1 MKKLKMIVFF
11 AFSACTFNEDSFE
24 KNDQQ
29 NVIKEI
35 LGLVNNPDAYNFVV
49 PEKINPFEVT
59 IKFEQKINQID
70 INDYSR
76 KSESDQ
82 LPEELVNAN
91 KEFRELTMSLVAANS
106 LLSFENF
113 NKLAYAIELKII
125 DSELSKIKRD
135 FILKE
140 LAMLRFYSELK
151 SKSLNSESDRI
162 QCDYECRW
170 NGCMEAK
177 IISAFGSTSTYLGIA
192 WTIFNMP
199 YDMLVWNAECLYAS
213 VEPAP

>member
-11 AFSACTFNEDSFE
+11 ALSACTFNEDSFE

-35 LGLVNNPDAYNFVV
+35 LELVNNPGAYDSVI

-59 IKFEQKINQID
+59 VNFEQKTNQIE

-82 LPEELVNAN
+82 IPEELINAN
-91 KEFRELTMSLVAANS
+91 KEFRELTMSLISANS
-106 LLSFENF
+106 LLTFEKF
-113 NKLAYAIELKII
+113 NKLAFAIELKII

-170 NGCMEAK
+170 NTCMEGK
-177 IISAFGSTSTYLGIA
+177 INDAFASATTYLETA
-192 WTIFNMP
+192 WLIYNMP
-199 YDMLVWNAECLYAS
+199 YQMVVWNAACLYAS
-213 VEPAP
+213 IE